1 REFLAYFAQFLNDV
15 AIEGH
20 SDLMDFLAD
29 DSKVD
34 FGLEWNAQ
42 AFEEGQQ
49 GLEEGESYPYP
60 RY

>member
-1 REFLAYFAQFLNDV
+1 
-15 AIEGH
+15 
-20 SDLMDFLAD
+20 MDFLAD
-29 DSKVD
+29 DSKAD
-34 FGLEWNAQ
+34 FFLEWNAQ